1 MKKLDIFYVEG
12 GGGHKSSALA
22 LKAMIEL
29 EQRPWAARPVYL
41 AEVLK
46 EIDFIRNLTGRT
58 LDDYYNSLLKRGWT
72 WLVPPLVPL
81 FHLFIRL
88 NRRKI
93 VDILV
98 EHWRRDPPDMVV
110 CMIPHFIKPMWQALQ
125 QVDPDIPFVTIMT
138 DMANLPGFWFADV
151 PHHLLCGSEKSYRQA
166 LAAYGPSDRVRQVN
180 GMILR
185 PEFYSGRTV
194 DVAAYRESIGLCP
207 VTTTGLI
214 MFGAQGSSDTLELIE
229 ELERSDIELQ
239 LIVLCGHN
247 QKLLDK
253 LNRRGSSRVKVVARA
268 FTDEIAT
275 LMQAA
280 DFMVGKP
287 GPASISEAVASNLP
301 PVVLANRGMLPQE
314 RYNAVWL
321 EEQELGVA
329 CRSWKKIGP
338 AVRDAIDIKREP
350 SFQTKCETVR
360 NRAAPEIVAILDSL
374 LAGQA
379 ASVPAE

>member
-1 MKKLDIFYVEG
+1 M
-12 GGGHKSSALA
+12 
-22 LKAMIEL
+22 
-29 EQRPWAARPVYL
+29 
-41 AEVLK
+41 
-46 EIDFIRNLTGRT
+46 
-58 LDDYYNSLLKRGWT
+58 
-72 WLVPPLVPL
+72 PPLVPL

-314 RYNAVWL
+314 RYKR
-321 EEQELGVA
+321 GVA
-329 CRSWKKIGP
+329 RGTGTRRRMPLVEEDRPGGARCDRHQARTFVP
-338 AVRDAIDIKREP
+338 D
-350 SFQTKCETVR
+350 QMR
-360 NRAAPEIVAILDSL
+360 NRAQPRGPGNRRNPRFAAGRTGRVGSGRVAVLP
-374 LAGQA
+374 G
-379 ASVPAE
+379 PA